1 MRRRIPPR
9 ALSTRRPSLVKTLRT
24 AAPAKEGRHSQPPPW
39 KTQRTTTT
47 TQPPS
52 RRRHA
57 PHDRIATASASTC
70 CSAMYVGRGDTFAEA
85 GSVSGSCT
93 YRPVHHVETPPPRLH
108 AKISPINP
116 SHHHAPRTSNT
127 HQETPPEQRTKTR
140 RTNTHHTLQC
150 KFLTAT
156 NLYK

>member
-70 CSAMYVGRGDTFAEA
+70 CSAMYVGRGDTFTEA

-108 AKISPINP
+108 AKDQP
-116 SHHHAPRTSNT
+116 
-127 HQETPPEQRTKTR
+127 HQP
-140 RTNTHHTLQC
+140 
-150 KFLTAT
+150 LTAT
-156 NLYK
+156 PPGPVIHIKRLRRNNTRQGENQDQTYKHTSHTTK